1 MSNARLHMHAVTVHT
16 PNHPEGVLVVRIA
29 VTCEVCGDHE
39 IVVVGH
45 HIKALQRLLQS
56 VVDDVDP
63 ALVDGGE
70 ETIVYHR
77 SAHQP
82 VDPSTN

>member
-1 MSNARLHMHAVTVHT
+1 MQALVAHT
-16 PNHPEGVLVVRIA
+16 PGHPEGVLLVRVRVVCA
-29 VTCEVCGDHE
+29 VCGDYE
-39 IVVVGH
+39 LVVAGH
-45 HIKALQRLLQS
+45 HVKALLQLLQG

-77 SAHQP
+77 SAHP
-82 VDPSTN
+82 NVDPSTN